1 MSRLPDIQLDDRR
14 FQDLVSEAR
23 LRITRSCPEW
33 TEHNV
38 SDPGIT
44 LIELFA
50 WMTEM
55 TIYRLN
61 RVPDKLHVTLLELLG
76 IQLDGPSSAA
86 TDVRFRLVEPPAEP
100 LVIPGGET
108 EVSTPRTA
116 RDDAVVFQV
125 REDFTIPAVKPAAYV
140 LQRGGQVKD
149 IGIADG
155 EARPQGADRVAF
167 GNPPAVGDALYLGF
181 DEPIARLV
189 LQVDVDASPARGA
202 GVSPE
207 DPPLRWEVSQG
218 DNQWEEA
225 VVLEDLTGGFNYGAG
240 TVELQLPPRSAVQP
254 LGGHRMHWVR
264 CRIDD
269 KTRHGGAATTYTQ
282 APEIYSITA
291 APIGAL
297 LPASHAA
304 QEENEVLGVSDGTP
318 GQTFALRYS
327 PVLKPTQGETLEVQD
342 PESGDWAAWELRPD
356 FVVSTTFDRHYVL
369 NPVAGEIE
377 LGPAIRETDGGW
389 TQYGSVPPKGAV
401 LRFTKYR
408 HGGGRNGNVAAGA
421 LTVMRSGLPGV
432 DTVMNPGP
440 ANGGVDAET
449 LDHARQRAA
458 MEIRSRYRAVTAEDF
473 EFLAGEAS
481 PKVARAVCV
490 PPQVTGGPVALHL
503 VPRLIPADRQ
513 LAYDELV
520 PDEELLQEVSEYLD
534 ERRLIGTTVE
544 LLPCAYRGLSIV
556 VNLQASPLADTARVE
571 EDVAHALYTY
581 INPLVGGNPTGPGQG
596 WAFGRALNQGEL
608 YGVVHAV
615 EGVEF
620 VKILRIYET
629 NLQTGE
635 QSSKPAGSHIVLEP
649 DELLA
654 SAQHIVKATHRE
666 A

>member
-1 MSRLPDIQLDDRR
+1 MKLPEIELDDRR

-23 LRITRSCPEW
+23 LRINRSCPEW

-76 IQLDGPSSAA
+76 IQLDGPSAA
-86 TDVRFRLVEPPAEP
+86 AADVRFRLVEPPTEP
-100 LVIPGGET
+100 VTISGGET
-108 EVSTPRTA
+108 EVATPRTA
-116 RDDAVVFQV
+116 NEESIVFQV
-125 REDFTIPAVKPAAYV
+125 DDDFTIPAVRPGAYV
-140 LQRGGQVKD
+140 LQRGGQIKD
-149 IGIADG
+149 IGVADG
-155 EARPQGADRVAF
+155 EARPQGADQMPF
-167 GNPPAVGDALYLGF
+167 GNPPAVGDALYIGF
-181 DEPIARLV
+181 DEPLARLMF
-189 LQVDVDASPARGA
+189 QIDVDASPARGA
-202 GVSPE
+202 GVNPE

-225 VVLEDLTGGFNYGAG
+225 LVLEDLTGGFNYGAG
-240 TVELQLPPRSAVQP
+240 AVELQLPARSAVQP
-254 LGGHRMHWVR
+254 LGGHRMHWLR

-297 LPASHAA
+297 LPTSHAA
-304 QEENEVLGVSDGTP
+304 QEVNEMLGVSDGTP
-318 GQTFALRYS
+318 GQTFPMRFS
-327 PVLKPTQGETLEVQD
+327 PVLKPHTGETLEVRD

-356 FVVSTTFDRHYVL
+356 FVTSTEFDRHYTL
-369 NPVAGEIE
+369 NPVGGEIE

-389 TQYGSVPPKGAV
+389 TQYGAIPPKGAV
-401 LRFTKYR
+401 LRFTRYR
-408 HGGGRNGNVAAGA
+408 HGGGRPGNVASGA
-421 LTVMRSGLPGV
+421 LNVLRTALPGV
-432 DTVMNPGP
+432 DTVTNPV
-440 ANGGVDAET
+440 AASGGVDAEA
-449 LDHARQRAA
+449 LEHARQRAA
-458 MEIRSRYRAVTAEDF
+458 MEIRTRYRAVTAEDF

-481 PKVARAVCV
+481 PRVARAVCV
-490 PPQVTGGPVALHL
+490 PPQTTGGPVQLHL
-503 VPRLIPADRQ
+503 VPQLFPADRQ

-520 PDEELLQEVSEYLD
+520 PDESLLQEVSEYLD
-534 ERRLIGTTVE
+534 ERRLIGTTVQ
-544 LLPCAYRGLSIV
+544 LLPCAYRGLSVV

-581 INPLVGGNPTGPGQG
+581 LNPLVGGNSTGPGQG

-615 EGVEF
+615 DGVEF

-635 QSSKPAGSHIVLEP
+635 QNSKPAGSHIVLEP
-649 DELLA
+649 DELIA
-654 SAQHIVKATHRE
+654 SASHIVKATHRE
-666 A
+666 T